1 MRVFI
6 AIIFSLVIS
15 IAMFVLMQKMTS
27 ADSDAVKEQ
36 TKPIQLTYLRDKK
49 DTNIERKK
57 RIKPKEPIKKVEPK
71 NLKFKAELNQK
82 LNKNVKIKPLAV
94 NTNIDISSVNALS
107 GAQIAVGSNLFDANM
122 LNALK
127 RVNPR
132 YPRRAKIRR
141 QEGFVQLVFKIDASG
156 FVSDVEIVDSNPK
169 GVFDEASI
177 KAIKRWRFKP
187 SKDDVPGSFKNAT
200 ITFNFRLAG

>member
-27 ADSDAVKEQ
+27 ADSEAVKEQ
-36 TKPIQLTYLRDKK
+36 TNPIQLTYLRDKK

-82 LNKNVKIKPLAV
+82 LNKNVKVKPLAV

-107 GAQIAVGSNLFDANM
+107 GAQIAVGANLFDANM

-132 YPRRAKIRR
+132 YPRKAKIRR
-141 QEGFVQLVFKIDASG
+141 QEGFVQLVFKIDSSG
-156 FVSDVEIVDSNPK
+156 FVSDVEVVDSNPK
-169 GVFDEASI
+169 GVFEEASI